1 MTLLASADLVGIQQP
16 RVWFAPPTVVST
28 EAAIET
34 EELCAAAGLDLD
46 EWQTHALR
54 LMLGE
59 KDDGDWAAFEFGFQA
74 QRQNGKGG
82 VLEARELGGLF
93 LFGERDII
101 HSAHAADTAHKAYLR
116 MRNLIDGASFLSKR
130 VKRMPGSPG
139 QEYVELM
146 DGRMLEYRTRTSS
159 GGRGFSGT
167 PVILD
172 EAQELSASE
181 LAAIMPVVSAQPN
194 PQMIYTGTVKVGA
207 AVFQGVRTRGRDR
220 VGDALGWAEWSAAED
235 ADSDDVEAHRAAN
248 PAMGIRIAPAYI
260 RNELQ
265 AFRGAL
271 AEDEWRMERLG
282 IWPEAGGV
290 GTVIPLDAWA
300 SAATDWRP
308 RFDTEGGVVGVAINM
323 ARSYASIGYAVPHP
337 DGTYVEEIAWTGKV
351 DKASGQVFDG
361 IDWVL
366 PYLAGLVER
375 RKPTN
380 IILDKVGPAGSLL
393 NAMIASRFPLRV
405 AEFQDW
411 KAACNQFVDAM
422 VTGRVKHPGDQVLL
436 TESAQGVQ
444 WRLVGENRVY
454 NRKTAGINVAPVEAV
469 TLAAWGLNPD
479 PKAKE
484 FFVMNLNDFM
494 GDE

>member
-1 MTLLASADLVGIQQP
+1 MTLLTSADLVGIQTP
-16 RVWFAPPTVVST
+16 RVWFEPPTVVST
-28 EAAIET
+28 AAADEAH
-34 EELCAAAGLDLD
+34 ELCTAVGLDLD
-46 EWQTHALR
+46 EWQVNCLR

-59 KDDGDWAAFEFGFQA
+59 KEDGEWAAFEFGYQA

-82 VLEARELGGLF
+82 VLEAREIAGLF

-167 PVILD
+167 PVVLD
-172 EAQELSASE
+172 EAQELTASE

-194 PQMIYTGTVKVGA
+194 PQMIYTGTVKPGA
-207 AVFQGVRTRGRDR
+207 AVFQGVRTRGRDH
-220 VGDALGWAEWSAAED
+220 VGDALGWAEWSAPED
-235 ADSDDVEAHRAAN
+235 ADSEDVEAHRAAN
-248 PAMGIRIAPAYI
+248 PAMGIRISPAYI
-260 RNELQ
+260 QNELQ

-271 AEDEWRMERLG
+271 AENEWRMERLG

-290 GTVIPLDAWA
+290 GTVIPVDVWGRAV
-300 SAATDWRP
+300 TGWRP
-308 RFDTEGGVVGVAINM
+308 RFDVTGGVVGLAINM
-323 ARSYASIGYAVPHP
+323 ARSYASIGYAVPSP
-337 DGTYVEEIAWTGKV
+337 GGTYVEEIAWTGKV
-351 DKASGQVFDG
+351 DEVSGVTLSG

-366 PYLAGLVER
+366 PYLVGLVER
-375 RKPTN
+375 RQPSN
-380 IILDKVGPAGSLL
+380 VVLDKVGPASSLL
-393 NAMIASRFPLRV
+393 TALFAAKLPVRV

-422 VTGRVKHPGDQVLL
+422 VIGRIQHRGDQVLL
-436 TESAQGVQ
+436 SESAQGVQ
-444 WRLVGENRVY
+444 WRTVGENQVFD
-454 NRKTAGINVAPVEAV
+454 RKTPGVNVAPVEAV
-469 TLAAWGLNPD
+469 ALAAWGLNPD
-479 PKAKE
+479 PKVKE
-484 FFVMNLNDFM
+484 FFVLDLN
-494 GDE
+494 EYS